1 MARVLRAIGS
11 QTYVIVPGLVPAKIH
26 PLDLLRLLARILA
39 TGMGCRKY
47 GPDGGAYSTNV
58 SLSGYCCQYI
68 FLRLAFLLHK
78 SNRHQ

>member
-1 MARVLRAIGS
+1 MARVLRAIGN
-11 QTYVIVPGLVPAKIH
+11 QTYVIVPVLVPAKIH

-58 SLSGYCCQYI
+58 SLSGYAVNI
-68 FLRLAFLLHK
+68 SF
-78 SNRHQ
+78 